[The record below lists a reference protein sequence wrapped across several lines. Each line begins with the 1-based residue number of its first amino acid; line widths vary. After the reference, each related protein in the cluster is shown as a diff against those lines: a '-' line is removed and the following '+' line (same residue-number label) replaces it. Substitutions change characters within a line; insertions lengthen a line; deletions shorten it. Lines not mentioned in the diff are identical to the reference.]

1 MIAAR
6 NSILGNST
14 LFDSFK
20 TSFSEVPEVGDTVIV
35 RCHRKVVL
43 KIIKARAGTVF
54 KLFHERYLGH
64 YSKRL
69 TIEFK
74 KGLHCAAKSNKHKI
88 EPKVEQ
94 IGE

>member
-1 MIAAR
+1 MIGAK
-6 NSILGNST
+6 NSILGNET
-14 LFDSFK
+14 LFESFK
-20 TSFSEVPEVGDTVIV
+20 NSFSKLPDVGDTVIA
-35 RCHRKVVL
+35 RCHREVVL

-69 TIEFK
+69 TVEFRK
-74 KGLHCAAKSNKHKI
+74 SLQCAAKSNKQKT
-88 EPKVEQ
+88 EPKLEK